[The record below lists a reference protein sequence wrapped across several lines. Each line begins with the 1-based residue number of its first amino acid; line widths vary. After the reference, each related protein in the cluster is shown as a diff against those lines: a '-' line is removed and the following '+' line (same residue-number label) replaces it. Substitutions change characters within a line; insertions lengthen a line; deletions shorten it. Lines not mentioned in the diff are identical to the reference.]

1 MSLKARAFDPE
12 AGIEYTSD
20 VESLEYIAGNVKV
33 VVACSLNDLGNVNGI
48 EVIFPKA
55 TGFRLLDELD
65 LARYWLSNDFPRGCH
80 VLKVDSGGWS
90 DEENKLQGFET
101 KRCEWLVV
109 TGNAC
114 VSIFCESEPEI
125 KNVTWKLEP

>member
-12 AGIEYTSD
+12 GGIEYPSD
-20 VESLEYIAGNVKV
+20 IESLEYSDDNVKV
-33 VVACSLNDLGNVNGI
+33 VVACSLNDVGNVNGI
-48 EVIFPKA
+48 EVIFSEV

-65 LARYWLSNDFPRGCH
+65 LARYWLSKDFPRGCH
-80 VLKVDSGGWS
+80 VLEVNREGWS

-101 KRCEWLVV
+101 KRREWLIV

-114 VSIFCESEPEI
+114 VNVFCESEP
-125 KNVTWKLEP
+125 KMKDVTWKFEA